1 MYLSTV
7 GFLMKCSNTLL
18 CNPCITKF
26 IDVDVI
32 DDVNKPLN
40 DSIWQEG
47 PFLLANNDQSLTL
60 PHNSNQLKKLCTF
73 LVISLALLVL

>member
-1 MYLSTV
+1 
-7 GFLMKCSNTLL
+7 
-18 CNPCITKF
+18 
-26 IDVDVI
+26 VDVI
-32 DDVNKPLN
+32 NDVNKPLN